1 MQIDTKSKKAIED
14 VINRRTAIHSM
25 QEQIKEDIKAIAEY
39 LDIKPAQLNKII
51 GLVEKEREN
60 GDVVESERDILDTV
74 EDIAGSKSTEGE
86 TA

>member
-39 LDIKPAQLNKII
+39 LDIKPAKLNKII
-51 GLVEKEREN
+51 SLVEKERET
-60 GDVVESERDILDTV
+60 GDVVEEERDTLDTV
-74 EDIAGSKSTEGE
+74 ADIAGVQASDEE
-86 TA
+86 AA

>member
-60 GDVVESERDILDTV
+60 GDVVE
-74 EDIAGSKSTEGE
+74 
-86 TA
+86 

>member
-1 MQIDTKSKKAIED
+1 MQIDTKSRKAIED
-14 VINRRTAIHSM
+14 VINRRTAIASM
-25 QEQIKEDIKAIAEY
+25 QEQLKEDVKAIAEY

-60 GDVVESERDILDTV
+60 GDVVESERDILDMV

-86 TA
+86 AA

>member
-25 QEQIKEDIKAIAEY
+25 QEQFEEEIKAIAEY

-74 EDIAGSKSTEGE
+74 EDIAGSKSSDEE
-86 TA
+86 AA

>member
-60 GDVVESERDILDTV
+60 GDVVESERDILDMV

-86 TA
+86 AA

>member
-1 MQIDTKSKKAIED
+1 MQIDTKSRKAIED
-14 VINRRTAIHSM
+14 VINRRTAIASM
-25 QEQIKEDIKAIAEY
+25 QEQLKEDVKGIAEY

-60 GDVVESERDILDTV
+60 GDVVESERDILDMV

-86 TA
+86 AA